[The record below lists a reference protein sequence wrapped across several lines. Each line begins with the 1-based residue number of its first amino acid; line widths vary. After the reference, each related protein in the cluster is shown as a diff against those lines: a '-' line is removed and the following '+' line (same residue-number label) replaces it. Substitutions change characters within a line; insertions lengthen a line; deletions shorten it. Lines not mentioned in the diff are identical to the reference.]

1 MFQTLDHFL
10 KSWEFEADAT
20 QKLLNHLTDESLKQE
35 ITSQHWTLGRI
46 AWHTVAAIHIITSN
60 TDLTFHAPAE
70 DFPVPASARFIAESY
85 HQASNA
91 FVQALKT
98 QWTDDTHSR
107 MCQLYWSAIAKW
119 FTFDVFNS
127 TSKPS
132 SRTNDCPYETSGF
145 TCSGYLWSGKRGMD
159 NIWFGSSEIGCCCR
173 ARMNR

>member
-70 DFPVPASARFIAESY
+70 DYPVPASARFIAESY

-98 QWTDDTHSR
+98 QWTDNTLQE
-107 MCQLYWSAIAKW
+107 CINFIGQQLPNGSLLMFLIQHQSHHRGQMTVLMRQAGLTVPGIYGPAKEEW
-119 FTFDVFNS
+119 TTFGLDAP
-127 TSKPS
+127 K
-132 SRTNDCPYETSGF
+132 
-145 TCSGYLWSGKRGMD
+145 
-159 NIWFGSSEIGCCCR
+159 
-173 ARMNR
+173 